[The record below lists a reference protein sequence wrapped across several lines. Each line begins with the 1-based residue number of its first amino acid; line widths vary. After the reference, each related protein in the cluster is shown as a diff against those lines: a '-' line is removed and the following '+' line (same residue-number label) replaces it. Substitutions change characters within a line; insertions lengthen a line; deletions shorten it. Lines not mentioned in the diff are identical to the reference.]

1 MNNTLYQINNLTC
14 QYPNAKYPALVI
26 DSLAINNSSITF
38 FIGASGVG
46 KSTVLET
53 LGLMNNTFINH
64 NNSVFNF
71 HDPKNISNPTI
82 DLRNIWSKNEN
93 EIAEFRK
100 QHLSFIFQTTN
111 LFPTLSAY
119 ENVILTMVLQGKTK
133 EEAIKTT
140 KTIFKTIF
148 NNELKENRKITELSG
163 GQRQRLAFA
172 RAIGVDYSVLF
183 ADEPTGNLDF
193 ANAHKLMALL
203 VKNIDVKNKKSA
215 IVVSHDIYMA
225 ANFAD
230 KIVLIEKKYDDE
242 KKYNYGL
249 ISENQNYY
257 RTESTWY
264 SNNGIKSY
272 SLIEMVSHLNA
283 KLKEQTTN
291 G

>member
-1 MNNTLYQINNLTC
+1 
-14 QYPNAKYPALVI
+14 
-26 DSLAINNSSITF
+26 
-38 FIGASGVG
+38 
-46 KSTVLET
+46 
-53 LGLMNNTFINH
+53 
-64 NNSVFNF
+64 
-71 HDPKNISNPTI
+71 
-82 DLRNIWSKNEN
+82 
-93 EIAEFRK
+93 
-100 QHLSFIFQTTN
+100 
-111 LFPTLSAY
+111 
-119 ENVILTMVLQGKTK
+119 VLQGKTK

-203 VKNIDVKNKKSA
+203 VENIDVKNKKSA

-257 RTESTWY
+257 RKESTWY
-264 SNNGIKSY
+264 SNDGIRSY